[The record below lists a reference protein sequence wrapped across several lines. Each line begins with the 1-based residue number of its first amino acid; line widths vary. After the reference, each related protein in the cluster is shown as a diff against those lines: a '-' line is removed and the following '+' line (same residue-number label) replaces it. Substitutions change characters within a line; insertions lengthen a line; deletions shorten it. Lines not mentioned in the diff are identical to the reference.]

1 MYLIETKAVLLSAF
15 PASYLTSILSAIL
28 IRSTTRIRRR
38 PGIRELWTRV
48 HATVYVE
55 KRPCHYYG
63 NRSCPQL
70 MNECDIRV
78 FALQRCRVQPV
89 GETVHSG
96 YASCQSQLLA
106 LYQQLHQASFVKSGV
121 QSRVQGPICK
131 LCSAGYVS
139 SRDF

>member
-28 IRSTTRIRRR
+28 IRSTTRIRRS

-70 MNECDIRV
+70 VNECDIRV
-78 FALQRCRVQPV
+78 FALQRCRVQPI
-89 GETVHSG
+89 GESVHSRH
-96 YASCQSQLLA
+96 ASCQSQL
-106 LYQQLHQASFVKSGV
+106 YQQLHQDLIKSGV
-121 QSRVQGPICK
+121 QSRVQDK